1 MDRVNLELYKNK
13 INELEATQ
21 AKLESQ
27 NQELRNMSNQ
37 P

>member
-13 INELEATQ
+13 INELETTQ
-21 AKLESQ
+21 AKLES
-27 NQELRNMSNQ
+27 NNRELRSMSNQ